1 MKFVKNQLPANY
13 IKFFESTKNIQDV
26 AALHHFGNLIET
38 RRLNYDNLSWYLYSK
53 YLRDFGNLGHYVD
66 KMTQLEKMA
75 KKKSH
80 TSQEFKYL
88 STKLSEAIEEIKKDK
103 TKSEKEAICFA
114 VCVWGRSHLEALDQ
128 ITMQSLFCENQA
140 LSLRRKYKFIL
151 YLQIGCVPEEDK
163 QTFLEKYRRDFDEIK
178 VLDITEETNKLR
190 KFKKL
195 SKYDL
200 LGYLQ
205 TLQLLFSKQR
215 SAHLFPFLPD
225 LYYSSFYIS
234 TIVALSLKEKKAIL
248 QPAFRSTARGFQM
261 VQRLKKRTGRN
272 LLNSAELGQI
282 AYQTI
287 APESKQWVINQ
298 ETINS
303 GIFPNSHM
311 LIYTNK
317 NRVTVQS
324 PHFHCNFIPNYFIN
338 KLKERFYFTLD
349 SELDLIV
356 SPVER
361 IYHQK
366 DEKLFC
372 AHFSD
377 FSSLRELYYKFK
389 YKNKNRTLKFLLSD
403 IYQHRRD
410 LLNGVFK
417 RKNVLPILPTDKSDP
432 VVERFL
438 VEIFEMMNLY
448 LDKLYEMKK
457 IVKKEGFYERI

>member
-13 IKFFESTKNIQDV
+13 IKFFESTKNIKDE
-26 AALHHFGNLIET
+26 AASHHFGNLIET
-38 RRLNYDNLSWYLYSK
+38 RRINFDNLSWYLYSK
-53 YLRDFGNLGHYVD
+53 YLRDFGSLGDYVE

-75 KKKSH
+75 KKNSY
-80 TSQEFKYL
+80 TSQEFQYL
-88 STKLSEAIEEIKKDK
+88 SIKLSEAIKEIKKDK
-103 TKSEKEAICFA
+103 IKSEKEAICFA

-163 QTFLEKYRRDFDEIK
+163 QIFLEKYRRDFDEIK

-261 VQRLKKRTGRN
+261 LQQLQRRTGRN
-272 LLNSAELGQI
+272 LLTSAELGQI
-282 AYQTI
+282 AFKTI
-287 APESKQWVINQ
+287 APESEEWIINQ
-298 ETINS
+298 KTINS
-303 GIFPNSHM
+303 GIFPKSHM
-311 LIYTNK
+311 FIYAQK

-324 PHFHCNFIPNYFIN
+324 PHFHCNFIPNYLMK

-366 DEKLFC
+366 NEKLFC

-377 FSSLRELYYKFK
+377 FSSPRELYYKFK
-389 YKNKNRTLKFLLSD
+389 YKNKNSTLKFLLGD
-403 IYQHRRD
+403 LYLHRRD

-417 RKNVLPILPTDKSDP
+417 RKNILPIPLTDRGER
-432 VVERFL
+432 VVERFIS
-438 VEIFEMMNLY
+438 EILEMMNFY
-448 LDKLYEMKK
+448 LDKYYSMKK
-457 IVKKEGFYERI
+457 IVKREGFYERI